1 MARLISFFLIS
12 LSLMAQAYAS
22 NFCAPNSI
30 IVLNSQIFSLAK
42 ANIEISQIAAAQDP
56 LAKSIPNQENDLI
69 KVAVRSQMNIP
80 NTINLESLIK
90 RPGFFNK
97 AFGKNVEF
105 QQNDANNF
113 SAKRSVLGVD
123 IEFQLHVKDS
133 SEKDLSIIAD
143 NYSIVFR
150 NSLIKIRSIE
160 NPDGSSD
167 IKMEAVSFIKKSSYE
182 KLQTATFGGADKFIK
197 SQIEKQLAGI
207 ETVLREEQ

>member
-1 MARLISFFLIS
+1 M
-12 LSLMAQAYAS
+12 
-22 NFCAPNSI
+22 
-30 IVLNSQIFSLAK
+30 
-42 ANIEISQIAAAQDP
+42 
-56 LAKSIPNQENDLI
+56 AKSIPNQENDLI
-69 KVAVRSQMNIP
+69 KVAVKSQLHIP
-80 NTINLESLIK
+80 NTINLELLVK
-90 RPGFFNK
+90 RPGFLNK

-105 QQNDANNF
+105 KQHDAKNF

-133 SEKDLSIIAD
+133 TEKNISIVAD

-150 NSLIKIRSIE
+150 NSLIKISSIE

-167 IKMEAVSFIKKSSYE
+167 VKMEAVSFIKKSSYE

-207 ETVLREEQ
+207 ETVLREE